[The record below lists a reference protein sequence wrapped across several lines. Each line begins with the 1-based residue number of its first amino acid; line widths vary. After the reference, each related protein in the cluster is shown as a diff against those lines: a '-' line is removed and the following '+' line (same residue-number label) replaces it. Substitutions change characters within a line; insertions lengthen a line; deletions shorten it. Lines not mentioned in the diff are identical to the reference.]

1 MIDLVDAGVHLIRPT
16 LDDLPGWPLPDGYS
30 VRAYQEGDITTWVNL
45 HLDAEPFFRVSAGHF
60 LESFGD
66 HLDALPD
73 RMFFVQSEQGEDV
86 GTVTAW
92 WQDDW
97 AGRGQWGQIH
107 WVVVARAHQRRG
119 LAKPMTALALH
130 RLAREQHRAM
140 LGTNAQRLWA
150 IKSYLDCG
158 FLPDPVERTQAPV
171 VQGWQ
176 ALQQHLHHPAIAHWL
191 SN

>member
-107 WVVVARAHQRRG
+107 WVVVARAHQ
-119 LAKPMTALALH
+119 K
-130 RLAREQHRAM
+130 
-140 LGTNAQRLWA
+140 
-150 IKSYLDCG
+150 
-158 FLPDPVERTQAPV
+158 ERK
-171 VQGWQ
+171 
-176 ALQQHLHHPAIAHWL
+176 
-191 SN
+191 